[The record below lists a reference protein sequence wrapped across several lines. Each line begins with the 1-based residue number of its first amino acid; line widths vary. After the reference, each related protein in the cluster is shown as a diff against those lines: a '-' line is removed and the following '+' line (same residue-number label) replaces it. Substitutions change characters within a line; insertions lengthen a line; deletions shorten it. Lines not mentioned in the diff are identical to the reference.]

1 MTRSKDHKLAIA
13 MSRRSAVLTVA
24 AIVAAMLIAAAP
36 ALADGGKGG
45 GGGGSSGSGS
55 GGSGSGGSGSG
66 GNSGSGSGNS
76 GSGGDDGGDDAGNS
90 GKGGGDSGKSNARD
104 AIRRGE
110 AQPVNRII
118 ASARQAHPGEV
129 LALNLRKSG
138 SSLVYDVKLLDKAGN
153 VVVVRVDARTAVA
166 LAVRGG

>member
-45 GGGGSSGSGS
+45 SGGSSGSGS
-55 GGSGSGGSGSG
+55 GGSGGCS
-66 GNSGSGSGNS
+66 SGSGNGS

>member
-55 GGSGSGGSGSG
+55 GG
-66 GNSGSGSGNS
+66 NSGSGSGNS
-76 GSGGDDGGDDAGNS
+76 GSGGDDAGNS

>member
-1 MTRSKDHKLAIA
+1 
-13 MSRRSAVLTVA
+13 MSRRSAILAVA
-24 AIVAAMLIAAAP
+24 AIVAATLVAAAP
-36 ALADGGKGG
+36 AFADSGKG

-55 GGSGSGGSGSG
+55 SGS
-66 GNSGSGSGNS
+66 GNSGSGSGDS
-76 GSGGDDGGDDAGNS
+76 GSGGNGGDDGGDDAGNS

-110 AQPVNRII
+110 ALPVNRII

-166 LAVRGG
+166 LTVRGG